1 MALSHQATM
10 KIKLR
15 LLLLAVASGSLLS
28 SCVVD
33 PYGMPV
39 AGVGYAAPAYS
50 NVSYYDS
57 GYWGRGY
64 SSPFL
69 FPASTS
75 FTYVRGGYGG
85 SCGRPVY
92 AAPSCSRPVYVSP
105 SRSYSTGSSSFFRS
119 SGSHHHRSSSFPSIA
134 PTPSFHGSHH
144 GAPSARPSLPSPGAN
159 PFFSHSGSGSHNGA
173 RPSFAAFSNSGGH
186 HPGSGSSSHGHG
198 HGSRH

>member
-1 MALSHQATM
+1 MAVSQQATM
-10 KIKLR
+10 KTKLR
-15 LLLLAVASGSLLS
+15 LLLLAVAGGSLLS

-85 SCGRPVY
+85 SYGRPVY
-92 AAPSCSRPVYVSP
+92 AAPSCRRPVYVSP
-105 SRSYSTGSSSFFRS
+105 SRSCSTGGSSFFRS
-119 SGSHHHRSSSFPSIA
+119 SGSHHHRSSSLPSIA

-144 GAPSARPSLPSPGAN
+144 GAPSARPSLPSPGVS
-159 PFFSHSGSGSHNGA
+159 PFFSHSGSGSHGGD
-173 RPSFAAFSNSGGH
+173 RPSFATLSSSGGH

-198 HGSRH
+198 RRH

>member
-1 MALSHQATM
+1 MAVSQQATM
-10 KIKLR
+10 KTKLR
-15 LLLLAVASGSLLS
+15 LLLLAFAGGSLLS

-85 SCGRPVY
+85 SYGRPVY

-105 SRSYSTGSSSFFRS
+105 SRSCSTGGSSFFRS

-144 GAPSARPSLPSPGAN
+144 GAPSAMPSLPSPGAS
-159 PFFSHSGSGSHNGA
+159 PFFSHSGSGSHGGD
-173 RPSFAAFSNSGGH
+173 RPSFATLSSSGGH

-198 HGSRH
+198 RRH

>member
-1 MALSHQATM
+1 MSHQATM
-10 KIKLR
+10 KTKLR

-57 GYWGRGY
+57 GYWGRGN

-92 AAPSCSRPVYVSP
+92 VSP
-105 SRSYSTGSSSFFRS
+105 SRSCSTGGSYFFRS
-119 SGSHHHRSSSFPSIA
+119 SGSHHHRYSSFPSIA
-134 PTPSFHGSHH
+134 PTPSFHGSDH
-144 GAPSARPSLPSPGAN
+144 GAPFARPSLPSPGGS
-159 PFFSHSGSGSHNGA
+159 PFFSHLGSGAHGGH
-173 RPSFAAFSNSGGH
+173 RPSFATLSSSGAH

-198 HGSRH
+198 HRH